1 MNCDKNPGTT
11 SRNYRI
17 AWAVRPS
24 ALQHVCICP
33 HNKAL
38 ALQSCTNST
47 KCSFHATSVR
57 ASQFLHGAADKQLS
71 WHSGLSSTQ
80 LPPSLLRSLTS
91 TPGEAHHLPKSKQP
105 GPMGMSLVPAGKAKF
120 LGLCWSTQSLVTQSC
135 PAVSM
140 NLTTAPRALTQHELT
155 GTPKNPH
162 KHRATAA
169 KQHAQTA
176 QYLVQEPP

>member
-1 MNCDKNPGTT
+1 MNCDKKPGTK
-11 SRNYRI
+11 SRNYRT

-24 ALQHVCICP
+24 ALQHVCVCY
-33 HNKAL
+33 KAP

-71 WHSGLSSTQ
+71 WHLGLSSTQ
-80 LPPSLLRSLTS
+80 LLPGSLRSLTS
-91 TPGEAHHLPKSKQP
+91 SPGEAHHLPKSKQP
-105 GPMGMSLVPAGKAKF
+105 GPTGTSLVPAGKAKF

-135 PAVSM
+135 PAVSV
-140 NLTTAPRALTQHELT
+140 NLTTAPWALLQHSQLM

-169 KQHAQTA
+169 KQHTQTA
-176 QYLVQEPP
+176 QYLEQELP